1 MDEAELSKLLQEFI
15 ESGDVDT
22 DELFIWK
29 SNHVETG
36 TSGFYC
42 YIDGKAFKI
51 RVTEC
56 GKDV

>member
-22 DELFIWK
+22 DELL
-29 SNHVETG
+29 ETG
-36 TSGFYC
+36 TSVFYC
-42 YIDGKAFKI
+42 YIDGKTFKI

-56 GKDV
+56 GEDV